1 MSTENIFVPIPTH
14 PNYEINKSGEIRN
27 AKTLRL
33 VRILDCESNKYN
45 FVELSVNKKRKIL
58 RRDMLLMQTF
68 KPDEEQKQMLHHKN
82 GDLKDDSLDNLEW
95 IDKEDVKK
103 SRYSRYNNIIQTL
116 PENAVELVKC
126 GLNRRHQNVVHW
138 MSKDSE
144 RIEEYEFKDLFYDGE
159 NVYRKVE
166 EGYFTYTP
174 KTNKNR
180 LVFYITDK
188 NGVSRTIPKSWIDN
202 DHPQFK
208 TEPKSETK
216 ETKEVI
222 NSEGFVT
229 IPEFPDYEINK
240 EGVVK
245 NITTKKEIK
254 LIEKKNSLPYYMLM
268 QNSKQKGVRKYVLLA
283 QAFVENP
290 DPEKF
295 KDVKHKDGNNRNDS
309 IDNLEWYDSKDFKP
323 IDNSETIETLP
334 DKLWQITGLN
344 GHLFDNLYFNL
355 QKDEQN
361 RPIFTFYV
369 IFDENKY
376 VKLNWTKNK
385 YKKNCFMAKDVN
397 DEIVDFNLV
406 DVYKQYETV
415 VKSWDNINFD

>member
-1 MSTENIFVPIPTH
+1 MSTEKTFVPIPTH
-14 PNYEINKSGEIRN
+14 SNYEINKTGEIRN

-58 RRDMLLMQTF
+58 RRDVLLMQTF
-68 KPDEEQKQMLHHKN
+68 KPDEEPKEILNHKN
-82 GDLKDDSLDNLEW
+82 GNLKDDSLDNLEW
-95 IDKEDVKK
+95 IDKQNVKK

-126 GLNRRHQNVVHW
+126 GKNRRHQNPLYYLP
-138 MSKDSE
+138 KDTK
-144 RIEEYEFKDLFYDGE
+144 RIEEYEFKDLFYDGK

-166 EGYFTYTP
+166 EGYFPYSP
-174 KTNKNR
+174 KTYHNQLAFN
-180 LVFYITDK
+180 LIDK
-188 NGVSRTIPKSWIDN
+188 NGITRTIAKNWIDN

-208 TEPKSETK
+208 TKPKS

-229 IPEFPDYEINK
+229 LNEFPGYEINK

-245 NITTKKEIK
+245 NIRTKKEIK

-268 QNSKQKGVRKYVLLA
+268 QNGKQKGVRKYVLLA

-290 DPEKF
+290 DPNKF

-309 IDNLEWYDSKDFKP
+309 IDNLEWFVVEEYKP
-323 IDNSETIETLP
+323 IDNSETVETLP
-334 DKLWQITGLN
+334 NKLWQITGLN
-344 GHLFDNLYFNL
+344 GHLFDKLYFNL
-355 QKDEQN
+355 QKDEQD

-376 VKLNWTKNK
+376 VKLNWTQNK
-385 YKKNCFMAKDVN
+385 HKKNCFMTKDVN
-397 DEIVDFNLV
+397 NELVEFNLV

-415 VKSWDNINFD
+415 VKGWDNIKFD

>member
-1 MSTENIFVPIPTH
+1 MSTENIFVTIPTH

-82 GDLKDDSLDNLEW
+82 DDLKDDSLDNLEW

-126 GLNRRHQNVVHW
+126 GLNRRHQN
-138 MSKDSE
+138 SLYYSAKDSN

-166 EGYFTYTP
+166 EGYFPYSP
-174 KTNKNR
+174 KTDKNR
-180 LVFYITDK
+180 LVFKLIDK
-188 NGVSRTIPKSWIDN
+188 NGFKRTIAKSWID
-202 DHPQFK
+202 DSYPQFANDQ
-208 TEPKSETK
+208 TLEIK
-216 ETKEVI
+216 ETKEAVI

-229 IPEFPDYEINK
+229 IPEFPGYEINR

-245 NITTKKEIK
+245 NIRTKKEIK
-254 LIEKKNSLPYYMLM
+254 LIEKAKSLPYYMLM
-268 QNSKQKGVRKYVLLA
+268 QNGKQKGVKKCVLLS
-283 QAFVENP
+283 QVFVEN
-290 DPEKF
+290 
-295 KDVKHKDGNNRNDS
+295 
-309 IDNLEWYDSKDFKP
+309 
-323 IDNSETIETLP
+323 
-334 DKLWQITGLN
+334 
-344 GHLFDNLYFNL
+344 
-355 QKDEQN
+355 
-361 RPIFTFYV
+361 
-369 IFDENKY
+369 
-376 VKLNWTKNK
+376 
-385 YKKNCFMAKDVN
+385 
-397 DEIVDFNLV
+397 
-406 DVYKQYETV
+406 
-415 VKSWDNINFD
+415 